1 MGAFQLRIFHLLLNY
16 TNMTACK
23 MVRREKRKK
32 YEAIDSYL
40 PEKKDKK
47 LCKAVKN
54 AFKHAHTAN

>member
-16 TNMTACK
+16 TNMAACT

-40 PEKKDKK
+40 PGKKEQVMQSRKERI
-47 LCKAVKN
+47 
-54 AFKHAHTAN
+54 